1 MESLEVYL
9 YLEDNS
15 LKYDSMYINDEGS
28 LFETGVCFEQWS
40 LIFYG
45 EIVKTEAP
53 IHRSNVK
60 VIESVDKVKK
70 SEKKA
75 DSKKEES
82 K

>member
-28 LFETGVCFEQWS
+28 LFETVVCVEEGS

-45 EIVKTEAP
+45 EMVKTERTK
-53 IHRSNVK
+53 I
-60 VIESVDKVKK
+60 
-70 SEKKA
+70 
-75 DSKKEES
+75 
-82 K
+82 